1 MGVSRREFLYVGGAA
16 GAGAALFVFLPKV
29 FTSDG
34 TEVPGA
40 VVGLYPQVEV
50 ANPQVEVAKLSELQE
65 GVPVFFDYPQVGQ
78 ANILVKMGKGKVTK
92 VGTTRLMDAMSFAPR
107 NLV

>member
-40 VVGLYPQVEV
+40 VVGLY
-50 ANPQVEVAKLSELQE
+50 PQVEVAKLSELQE